1 MFDSGFL
8 ASSGEILTTVAL
20 GICWAGYEYSRVRKL
35 KVGGEVT
42 NSPLNKELLEK
53 HEGGQIEKSVEE
65 LKRISQ
71 IIRRGARSF
80 LLAEGVF
87 MSVYIIAFFGILWYS
102 VNVWTAIAFAI
113 GACTSILCGWI
124 GMEVATDTN
133 SRTAFAAIY
142 KLERSFNTALSA
154 GAVTGLMLCSL
165 GVLNLLLLLSWYS
178 QIFGTNTKSMM
189 EAVAGYGFGG
199 SSIALF
205 GRVGGGIFTK
215 AADVGADLSGKN
227 EYGMSEDDPRNPAC
241 IADNVGD
248 NVGDVA
254 GMGADLFG
262 SLAEGTCAALVI
274 AGASTEAIG
283 DVPALGEQW
292 KWLLYPLMI
301 SCTGILVGLL
311 TMICVRILYPCK
323 TISHIDKSL
332 KAVLV
337 LSTLFETPMV
347 FLASYLF
354 LPNEFALA
362 HFGVSSRNKAII
374 CLLCGLWSGLII
386 GFTTEYYTSYAYA
399 PVRRIAA
406 SQTVSSATGIIYGLA
421 LGYMSVVIP
430 VIFIGGTITT
440 SFLLAGMYGVS
451 LGALGMLSTLCMGL
465 AIDVYGPIADNA
477 GGLAEMCGLGED
489 VREITDALD
498 AAGNT
503 TAAIGKGFAIGS
515 AAMVSVAL
523 FGAFTV
529 RANIT
534 VVNAI
539 NPWVFFG
546 LIIGAMLPYAFS
558 ALTMKSVGMAANEMV
573 VECLAQMKGIVER
586 NETPDYDRC
595 IAISTRASL
604 KEMIL
609 PGLMVILSPI
619 VMGMTFG
626 KEATAGLLVG
636 ALVSGIQVA
645 ISMSNTGGA
654 WDNAK
659 KFIEKDGLG
668 PEHGKGSSAHK
679 AAVTGDTVG
688 DPMKDTSGPSINIV
702 VKLTAITALV
712 FGDLIADWSSPD
724 GGPFWY

>member
-374 CLLCGLWSGLII
+374 CLLCGLWSG
-386 GFTTEYYTSYAYA
+386 FTTEYYTSYAC
-399 PVRRIAA
+399 V
-406 SQTVSSATGIIYGLA
+406 
-421 LGYMSVVIP
+421 
-430 VIFIGGTITT
+430 
-440 SFLLAGMYGVS
+440 
-451 LGALGMLSTLCMGL
+451 C
-465 AIDVYGPIADNA
+465 
-477 GGLAEMCGLGED
+477 
-489 VREITDALD
+489 
-498 AAGNT
+498 
-503 TAAIGKGFAIGS
+503 
-515 AAMVSVAL
+515 
-523 FGAFTV
+523 
-529 RANIT
+529 
-534 VVNAI
+534 
-539 NPWVFFG
+539 
-546 LIIGAMLPYAFS
+546 
-558 ALTMKSVGMAANEMV
+558 NES
-573 VECLAQMKGIVER
+573 
-586 NETPDYDRC
+586 N
-595 IAISTRASL
+595 
-604 KEMIL
+604 
-609 PGLMVILSPI
+609 
-619 VMGMTFG
+619 
-626 KEATAGLLVG
+626 
-636 ALVSGIQVA
+636 LVS
-645 ISMSNTGGA
+645 
-654 WDNAK
+654 
-659 KFIEKDGLG
+659 
-668 PEHGKGSSAHK
+668 
-679 AAVTGDTVG
+679 
-688 DPMKDTSGPSINIV
+688 
-702 VKLTAITALV
+702 
-712 FGDLIADWSSPD
+712 
-724 GGPFWY
+724 